1 VIRRAPRALLIAALA
16 TAALNVPPASP
27 NLTARQAGGTPT
39 RRLTTIDA
47 VHQFPGFFHLQN
59 VLVRGEFVTEGA
71 RIVLRADEHE
81 ILVLFD
87 GGVRAPSG
95 VVDTRGLV
103 VDVGRLEPG
112 DPRVGSFAEGRDDEK
127 WPRPG
132 EAMLL
137 RVNAVYERPS
147 IAQVSVRSIA
157 IEPWRYGGQTVTV
170 IGNFRGRNLFG
181 DLPGAPGK
189 SPYDFVLRG
198 SEGAIWVTD
207 LRPRGAG
214 FDLDVNRRVDTN
226 QWLEI
231 TGTVVHERG
240 LVSLKA
246 TRLALAKQPKAEEP
260 IDVGV
265 PPPVIPSVPVE
276 VVFNS
281 PTELETDVSP
291 TTRIRV
297 QFSRGLNESSLE
309 GNIRVSYVGQ
319 AAEAGAPGLPFKVV
333 YDGASRAIQIAMAKP
348 FEPNRT
354 VRVELLEGIKGF
366 DDAPVTPW
374 TLTFSVAF

>member
-1 VIRRAPRALLIAALA
+1 LLIAALA
-16 TAALNVPPASP
+16 AAAMNVPPAWPS
-27 NLTARQAGGTPT
+27 LAARQGGGTAT

-59 VLVRGEFVTEGA
+59 VLVRGEFVTEDS
-71 RIVLRADEHE
+71 RVVLRADEHE
-81 ILVLFD
+81 ILVSLD

-95 VVDTRGLV
+95 VVDARGLV
-103 VDVGRLEPG
+103 VDVGRLDPG
-112 DPRVGSFAEGRDDEK
+112 DPRVGSFAEGLDAER

-132 EAMLL
+132 EALLL
-137 RVNAVYERPS
+137 RVNAVYETPS
-147 IAQVSVRSIA
+147 IAAVSVRSIA
-157 IEPWRYGGQTVTV
+157 IEPWRYEGQTVKV

-181 DLPGAPGK
+181 DLPDAPGK

-198 SEGAIWVTD
+198 AEGAIWVTD
-207 LRPRGAG
+207 LRPRGSG

-231 TGTVVHERG
+231 TGTVVHEKG
-240 LVSLKA
+240 LVSLRA

-260 IDVGV
+260 IDVSAPAPVV
-265 PPPVIPSVPVE
+265 PLIPVE

-281 PTELETDVSP
+281 PSELETDVSP
-291 TTRIRV
+291 AARIRV
-297 QFSRGLNESSLE
+297 QFSRGLNEPSLD
-309 GNIRVSYVGQ
+309 GNIRVSYVGKVPD
-319 AAEAGAPGLPFKVV
+319 AGAPGLPFKVV
-333 YDGASRAIQIAMAKP
+333 YDGANRAIQIAMAQP
-348 FEPNRT
+348 FESNRT

-366 DDAPVTPW
+366 DGAPVTPW

>member
-1 VIRRAPRALLIAALA
+1 MTRRASRALLIAALA
-16 TAALNVPPASP
+16 GAALIVPPASP
-27 NLTARQAGGTPT
+27 GLAAQAAGTPT

-59 VLVRGEFVTEGA
+59 VLLRGEFVTEGS

-87 GGVRAPSG
+87 AGVRAPSG

-112 DPRVGSFAEGRDDEK
+112 DPRVGSFAEGRDAEK

-132 EAMLL
+132 EALLL

-147 IAQVSVRSIA
+147 VAAVSVRSIA

-170 IGNFRGRNLFG
+170 IGNFRGRNLFA

-189 SPYDFVLRG
+189 SPHDFVLRG
-198 SEGAIWVTD
+198 AEGAIWVTD

-246 TRLALAKQPKAEEP
+246 TRLALAKQPKAEDP
-260 IDVGV
+260 IDAGA
-265 PPPVIPSVPVE
+265 PPPVIPSAPVV

-281 PTELETDVSP
+281 PSELETDVSP
-291 TTRIRV
+291 SARIRV
-297 QFSRGLNESSLE
+297 QFSRGLNEASLE
-309 GNIRVSYVGQ
+309 GNIRVSYAGQ

-333 YDGASRAIQIAMAKP
+333 YDGANRAIQIAMAQP

-374 TLTFSVAF
+374 TLTFSIAF

>member
-1 VIRRAPRALLIAALA
+1 MTRRASRARLIAALA
-16 TAALNVPPASP
+16 GAALIVPPASP
-27 NLTARQAGGTPT
+27 GLAAQAAGTPT

-59 VLVRGEFVTEGA
+59 VLLRGEFVTEGS

-112 DPRVGSFAEGRDDEK
+112 DPRVGSFAEGRDAEK

-132 EAMLL
+132 EALLL

-147 IAQVSVRSIA
+147 VAPVSVRSIA

-170 IGNFRGRNLFG
+170 IGNFRGRNLFA

-198 SEGAIWVTD
+198 AEGAIWVTD

-246 TRLALAKQPKAEEP
+246 TRLALAKQPKAEDP
-260 IDVGV
+260 IDAGA
-265 PPPVIPSVPVE
+265 PPPVIPSAPVV

-281 PTELETDVSP
+281 PSELETDVSP
-291 TTRIRV
+291 SARIRV
-297 QFSRGLNESSLE
+297 QFSRGLNEASLE
-309 GNIRVSYVGQ
+309 GNIRVSYAGQ
-319 AAEAGAPGLPFKVV
+319 TAEAGAPGLPFKVV
-333 YDGASRAIQIAMAKP
+333 YDGANRAIQIAMAQP

>member
-1 VIRRAPRALLIAALA
+1 MAV
-16 TAALNVPPASP
+16 AALNVPPAPST
-27 NLTARQAGGTPT
+27 LVARQAGTAT

-47 VHQFPGFFHLQN
+47 VHQFPGFYHLQN
-59 VLVRGEFVTEGA
+59 VLLRGEFVTEGS
-71 RIVLRADEHE
+71 RVVLRADENE

-87 GGVRAPSG
+87 DGVRAPNG

-103 VDVGRLEPG
+103 VDVGRLDPG
-112 DPRVGSFAEGRDDEK
+112 DPRVGTFAEGRDAEK

-132 EAMLL
+132 EALIL
-137 RVNAVYERPS
+137 RVNAVYETPS
-147 IAQVSVRSIA
+147 IATVSVRSIA

-170 IGNFRGRNLFG
+170 VGNFRGRNLFG

-189 SPYDFVLRG
+189 SAYDFVLRG
-198 SEGAIWVTD
+198 AEGAIWVTD
-207 LRPRGAG
+207 LRPRGPG

-231 TGTVVHERG
+231 TGTVVHDKG

-260 IDVGV
+260 IDVSA
-265 PPPVIPSVPVE
+265 PPPVVPSIPVQ

-281 PTELETDVSP
+281 PSELETDVSP
-291 TTRIRV
+291 SARIRV
-297 QFSRGLNESSLE
+297 QFSRGLNEASIE

-319 AAEAGAPGLPFKVV
+319 AAEAGAPGLPFKVL
-333 YDGASRAIQIAMAKP
+333 YDGANRAIQIAMAQP

-366 DDAPVTPW
+366 DGAPVTPW